1 MFHRS
6 FKFRSIT
13 GNLSNFSVKAGH
25 FFLGPLCPDVTL
37 GTRRKLWPSKAVGL
51 MCLACTATVLAGC
64 AVILEIFLPPKFTP
78 QGQIW
83 IDGLEA
89 DATGDFAGS
98 LARFNALA
106 NAGDPYAAWVLGKF
120 YQGGR
125 GVSQDQAQ
133 AERWYRE
140 AAARGY
146 VQAEYHLSLIEKKG
160 WPEFHSQ
167 EVKWLKEDA
176 EAGIVEAQHALG
188 TYHRSGRGVKLSAS
202 EAAKWWKLSARR
214 GYATSQA
221 RLALLYSKG
230 DGVPRDGARAYA
242 WMNLAAANLLP
253 SAVKDIAIG
262 LRDNWGV
269 KLSSDQLSRAEELAM
284 AFEKTAEGAPKLAL
298 ARGAEVMASE
308 APKPAKE
315 KAAETA
321 AIAVPQPATEKAA
334 EVMASETPKPATGRV
349 TELAAAPAPKPATGK
364 TTGVTTSEAT
374 KPPTGK
380 EAALTTGKATSRP
393 ADKAAGEAV
402 VSAIPPPRDQFFLH
416 LASHRTQGDAAR
428 EWELLT
434 RKFAALLGTLQ
445 PIIRSVD
452 LGDRG
457 VFYRIQAGPIGSRA
471 SARALCRQLKARDQ
485 YCRVFRRR

>member
-1 MFHRS
+1 M
-6 FKFRSIT
+6 
-13 GNLSNFSVKAGH
+13 KA
-25 FFLGPLCPDVTL
+25 
-37 GTRRKLWPSKAVGL
+37 AGL
-51 MCLACTATVLAGC
+51 ISLACAATVLAGC
-64 AVILEIFLPPKFTP
+64 AEILEIFLPPKITP

-89 DATGDFAGS
+89 DAKGDFADSFAGFS
-98 LARFNALA
+98 ALA

-125 GVSQDQAQ
+125 EVSRDQAQ

-146 VQAEYHLSLIEKKG
+146 LQAKYRLSLIEKRG
-160 WPEFHSQ
+160 WSEFYSQ

-176 EAGIVEAQHALG
+176 EAGIVDAQHALG
-188 TYHRSGRGVKLSAS
+188 AYHMSGRGANLNAS

-242 WMNLAAANLLP
+242 WMNLAVANLLP

-269 KLSSDQLSRAEELAM
+269 KLSLDQLSRAQDLIM
-284 AFEKTAEGAPKLAL
+284 TFEKTAEGAPKLAL
-298 ARGAEVMASE
+298 ARGADVTASE
-308 APKPAKE
+308 AP
-315 KAAETA
+315 
-321 AIAVPQPATEKAA
+321 
-334 EVMASETPKPATGRV
+334 
-349 TELAAAPAPKPATGK
+349 
-364 TTGVTTSEAT
+364 

-380 EAALTTGKATSRP
+380 EADLTTGKAMFRP
-393 ADKAAGEAV
+393 ADNAAGEAV
-402 VSAIPPPRDQFFLH
+402 VRAIPPPRDQFLLH
-416 LASHRTQGDAAR
+416 LASHRTRGDAAR

-434 RKFAALLGTLQ
+434 RKFAALLGALQ

-457 VFYRIQAGPIGSRA
+457 VFYRVQAGPISSRA
-471 SARALCRQLKARDQ
+471 SAQALCRRLKARDQ
-485 YCRVFRRR
+485 YCQVFRHH